1 MTEVAVEQGR
11 LLRGE
16 AIFEEIEIIELS
28 EAEQKEEHP
37 YRLLKLRGTASRGGV
52 VNKNNRMYP
61 TSVLNKAVEKAQSK
75 IRRGKFVGELDH
87 PEWGSGSLSGIAI
100 KYTKLWM
107 EGDYMRFEA
116 DVLPTEK
123 GRQLETLLRSGIK
136 PGISTRGYGS
146 VDEREINGRR
156 VLVVKDDYELAGID
170 AVLEESNQYAGISS
184 FESKGGLEM
193 ELTVE
198 KLRKDYPDLV
208 KAIEDEV
215 REAVKTE
222 ESKTI
227 RADLEKEFEQKVAS
241 ALEAKKESW
250 MEEARKSVMESDE
263 VKQMKTIVDAVVEAV
278 KPVLPAQT
286 KEDLDAAL
294 KAENETLKSEVQKKD
309 EKVNQ
314 LEQENKDL
322 KAKVEERETRDKVLA
337 KVEEKVKGHR
347 FESIL
352 RERLAECKT
361 EEDVEK
367 KFESEVKFIE
377 KLVGSKDVPKGIG
390 EQDEGKDDKPALDEV
405 RQRQRMLAGIK
416 EEGGSK

>member
-52 VNKNNRMYP
+52 VNRNNRMYP

-146 VDEREINGRR
+146 VDAREINGRR

-263 VKQMKTIVDAVVEAV
+263 VKQMKTIVDAVLEAV

-286 KEDLDAAL
+286 KEDLDAVL

-377 KLVGSKDVPKGIG
+377 KLVESKDVPKGTG
-390 EQDEGKDDKPALDEV
+390 EQDEGKDDKPTLDEV
-405 RQRQRMLAGIK
+405 RQRQRALAGIK

>member
-52 VNKNNRMYP
+52 VNRNNRMYP

-146 VDEREINGRR
+146 VDAREINGRR

-322 KAKVEERETRDKVLA
+322 KSKIEERETRDKVLA

-367 KFESEVKFIE
+367 KFETEVKFIE
-377 KLVGSKDVPKGIG
+377 KLVESKDVPKGTG
-390 EQDEGKDDKPALDEV
+390 EQDEDKDDKPTLDEV
-405 RQRQRMLAGIK
+405 RQRQRALAGIK

>member
-16 AIFEEIEIIELS
+16 AVFEDIEVVELS
-28 EAEQKEEHP
+28 EEAKTSNP
-37 YRLLKLRGTASRGGV
+37 NRLMQIRGIASRGGV
-52 VNKNNRMYP
+52 VNRNNRMYP
-61 TSVLNKAVEKAQSK
+61 TSVLNKAVEKARGKISK
-75 IRRGKFVGELDH
+75 GKFVGELDH
-87 PEWGSGSLSGIAI
+87 PVKGSGSLSGIAM
-100 KYTKLWM
+100 KFTGLWM
-107 EGDYMRFEA
+107 EGDYMKFEA

-123 GRQLETLLRSGIK
+123 GRQLETLIRSGVR
-136 PGISTRGYGS
+136 PGMSTRGYGS
-146 VDEREINGRR
+146 LDDRDINGRT
-156 VLVVKDDYELAGID
+156 VFVVKDDFELVGID

-184 FESKGGLEM
+184 YESKGGLEM

-208 KAIEDEV
+208 KAIEDGV

-377 KLVGSKDVPKGIG
+377 KLVESKDVPKGTG
-390 EQDEGKDDKPALDEV
+390 EQDEGKDDKPTLDET
-405 RQRQRMLAGIK
+405 RQRQRALAGIK